1 MTLNETKEILKWA
14 ATGMK
19 WCEGETK
26 RLVIERA
33 TKALECKS
41 DIKKFSKLFSTDKEE
56 LIDVIGITWVLLNE
70 RPIEEFFLQKELEEE
85 D

>member
-1 MTLNETKEILKWA
+1 
-14 ATGMK
+14 
-19 WCEGETK
+19 
-26 RLVIERA
+26 
-33 TKALECKS
+33 
-41 DIKKFSKLFSTDKEE
+41 LFSTDKEE